1 MVHEM
6 DPSYCKVENPHLV
19 PFPFRTPIIEWYV
32 VRCGSKNRPLKDVLK
47 EIELHAQNMI
57 TFKVQY
63 STYLGD
69 LFDHAISMRI
79 LTLIMKIIMGTPQ
92 MIRKMASVW
101 I

>member
-1 MVHEM
+1 M
-6 DPSYCKVENPHLV
+6 
-19 PFPFRTPIIEWYV
+19 
-32 VRCGSKNRPLKDVLK
+32 VRCGSKNRHQKDVLK

-57 TFKVQY
+57 TFKVQT

-69 LFDHAISMRI
+69 LFDHVISMRI
-79 LTLIMKIIMGTPQ
+79 FTLIMKIIMGTPQ